1 MVSLSEW
8 AQNSPVL
15 AAALIVAFFLMIFG
29 VSVLMILMLGNHHKK
44 PELLLKQ
51 EDTEPF
57 YLDDN
62 QIIYAGAVQKF
73 TPNVKNFCIALGAP
87 YAVANEQPVDT
98 IDTEASAL
106 IHAWKIFSKVT
117 LLNQLERIRTFGS
130 RRIDEMMIA
139 SILDKEHD
147 EALRF
152 IASMPTSD
160 DKRVLTEIYHN
171 RSAFENAP
179 VLAWDVIRAIML
191 IRSAVHTKAR
201 FLKEDEAVDYMY
213 QMAEPLY
220 RKGYGWKDIS
230 KGFLAGRRIWR
241 IRSHKKRDGMMQVV
255 DRLLT
260 HENSPWLLQP
270 RPEQWPCKPIET
282 LLFSP
287 QEFDTILN
295 EYFIKNGKVADD
307 LGQAFIH
314 LSQKASME
322 DLCRFMNSFR
332 YGLNY
337 LAAGPLR
344 EVGYN
349 LGLSS
354 DNVRALAAGVMLGG
368 MKILSAL
375 ESDIDTAMAAIADDV
390 FVVQDGYILPHQ
402 HYLELDRAI
411 QNMAIQIYDRAD
423 KEEKSLFGLTITIED
438 LKEARNF
445 GQNSYPE
452 EFDWQYLPQFGH
464 WVEAKLSEMETI

>member
-1 MVSLSEW
+1 MVSLSQW
-8 AQNSPVL
+8 AQNSPLL
-15 AAALIVAFFLMIFG
+15 AAALIIAFFLMMFG
-29 VSVLMILMLGNHHKK
+29 VSVLMILMLGKHHIK
-44 PELLLKQ
+44 PDILLKQ
-51 EDTEPF
+51 AEPEPF
-57 YLDDN
+57 ELDDN
-62 QIIYAGAVQKF
+62 QIIYESSAQKF
-73 TPNVKNFCIALGAP
+73 TRNVKNFCIALGAP
-87 YAVANEQPVDT
+87 YAVANKQPVDT

-130 RRIDEMMIA
+130 RRIDEMMIE
-139 SILDKEHD
+139 SILEKESH
-147 EALRF
+147 EALQF

-179 VLAWDVIRAIML
+179 VLAWDVIRSIML
-191 IRSAVHTKAR
+191 LRSAVHTKAR
-201 FLKEDEAVDYMY
+201 FLKEDEAIDYMY
-213 QMAEPLY
+213 QMVEPLY
-220 RKGYGWKDIS
+220 RAGYNWQTIG

-241 IRSHKKRDGMMQVV
+241 VRSRKKQDGMMQVI

-260 HENSPWLLQP
+260 HKDSPWRIQS
-270 RPEQWPCKPIET
+270 RPDKWPCEPMET
-282 LLFSP
+282 PLFSP
-287 QEFDTILN
+287 HDFDAIL
-295 EYFIKNGKVADD
+295 EKYFLKNGKPVEN
-307 LGQAFIH
+307 LKESFVT
-314 LSQKASME
+314 LSHNASIE

-354 DNVRALAAGVMLGG
+354 DNVRALAVGIMLGG
-368 MKILSAL
+368 MKVLSAL
-375 ESDIDTAMAAIADDV
+375 ESNIDEAMYKVADDV
-390 FVVQDGYILPHQ
+390 FVIQDGYIVPHQ
-402 HYLELDRAI
+402 YYLELDRAI
-411 QNMAIQIYDRAD
+411 QNMAVQIYDRAD

-438 LKEARNF
+438 LKEARHF

-452 EFDWQYLPQFGH
+452 ELSWQYLPKFAVCVQQ
-464 WVEAKLSEMETI
+464 KIS